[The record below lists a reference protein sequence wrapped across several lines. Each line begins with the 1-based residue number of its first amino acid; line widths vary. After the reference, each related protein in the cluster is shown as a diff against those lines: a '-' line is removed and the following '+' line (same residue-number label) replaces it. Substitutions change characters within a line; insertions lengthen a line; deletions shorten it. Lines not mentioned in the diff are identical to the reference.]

1 MHTGGEC
8 HGTAPRDLNSYLF
21 INDDISAHPPHPPY
35 YFSMS
40 PETIPPAHLRGDL
53 PPSFGISPCS
63 KISWLFSWKYPSE
76 DVCYFPEGQ
85 AVGCSM
91 ERLPGS
97 PPRSASHT
105 GGFVGNVFFFVGLSP
120 GPYPFPRL
128 SYFPYPHGH
137 TTTRETSLLEK
148 PSARGERLCRS
159 ISLFCWLIQL
169 GLKMIIY
176 TVKTSVWYCSMFVL
190 LRSPKAAHPSRF
202 KQMDLPQLKAALRSG
217 IVCSWQEKSQ
227 SQRPSEEDRTMWRFS
242 FPAIQATTGYFQR
255 VPRERRSLKQDIQC
269 IVGRKVTEG
278 EKISSANLHHQ
289 KTTISSSSSPSIS
302 QNVSSVCHVSSHY
315 R

>member
-1 MHTGGEC
+1 MAVLVEVSIEGRLLLSGGPSSRLL
-8 HGTAPRDLNSYLF
+8 HGEVAWLS
-21 INDDISAHPPHPPY
+21 
-35 YFSMS
+35 S
-40 PETIPPAHLRGDL
+40 P
-53 PPSFGISPCS
+53 
-63 KISWLFSWKYPSE
+63 
-76 DVCYFPEGQ
+76 
-85 AVGCSM
+85 
-91 ERLPGS
+91 
-97 PPRSASHT
+97 
-105 GGFVGNVFFFVGLSP
+105 LSP

-190 LRSPKAAHPSRF
+190 LQSKAAHPSRF
-202 KQMDLPQLKAALRSG
+202 KQMELPQLKAALRSG

-227 SQRPSEEDRTMWRFS
+227 SQRPSEEDRTLWRFS
-242 FPAIQATTGYFQR
+242 FPAIQGTTGYFQR
-255 VPRERRSLKQDIQC
+255 MPRERRSLKQDIQC
-269 IVGRKVTEG
+269 IVGRKVTKG

-289 KTTISSSSSPSIS
+289 KTTISSSSSSSIS
-302 QNVSSVCHVSSHY
+302 QNVSCVCHVSAHY